1 MSESLFECTSFKL
14 GCNAQNDKCWAWTYA
29 WTSDVDM
36 SLFFEKGMRE
46 GVSHISKRYSKTN
59 NQ

>member
-1 MSESLFECTSFKL
+1 MLKMTNVELEL
-14 GCNAQNDKCWAWTYA
+14 I
-29 WTSDVDM
+29 SDVDM